1 MAVEFFKKMQFK
13 IFTIPLFDDGQIEDM
28 NRFLRGN
35 KAVNVDKQLVTLNG
49 SGAYWSFCVQ
59 YIGNAVAANK
69 EEFERKGKV
78 DYKNELSEAAFA
90 VFSRLRIYRKKIAG
104 DEAIPAYAV
113 FTDAELAEIARLDEI
128 TEKNMHSI
136 NGIGSKKM
144 EKYGKQ
150 LCRML
155 LENDAINN
163 DRVEGS

>member
-1 MAVEFFKKMQFK
+1 MQFK
-13 IFTIPLFDDGQIEDM
+13 IFTIPLFDDGQVEEM

-35 KAVNVDKQLVTLNG
+35 KVVNVDKQLITLNS
-49 SGAYWSFCVQ
+49 SGAYWSFCIQ
-59 YIGNAVAANK
+59 YIGNAFTINK

-78 DYKNELSEAAFA
+78 DYKNELSEAAFS
-90 VFSRLRIYRKKIAG
+90 VFSRLRAHRKKIAEE
-104 DEAIPAYAV
+104 EAIPAYAV

-128 TEKNMHSI
+128 TEKNMLSI

-155 LENDAINN
+155 LENDTINN
-163 DRVEGS
+163 DKVEGS

>member
-1 MAVEFFKKMQFK
+1 MQFK
-13 IFTIPLFDDGQIEDM
+13 IFTIPLLDDGQIIEDM

-35 KAVNVDKQLVTLNG
+35 KVVNVDKQLITLNG
-49 SGAYWSFCVQ
+49 GEAYWSFCVQ
-59 YIGNAVAANK
+59 YIGNAVAINK

-78 DYKNELSEAAFA
+78 DYKNELSETTFT
-90 VFSRLRIYRKKIAG
+90 VFSRLRAYRKKIAE

-113 FTDAELAEIARLDEI
+113 FTDAELAEIARLGEI
-128 TEKNMHSI
+128 TEKNMLSI

-155 LENDAINN
+155 LENDATNN
-163 DRVEGS
+163 DKVEGS